1 MQYMFLFVKSI
12 SLRKSTS
19 QTSMG
24 RHQNHLEGFLL
35 KQITASPHACLPHS

>member
-12 SLRKSTS
+12 SLREYFSHFD
-19 QTSMG
+19 G
-24 RHQNHLEGFLL
+24 HQNHLESFLL